1 MTGLLYKQRLW
12 HQIFPS
18 LSRQGGPHHTAALVS
33 CFPHLPPVILSAS
46 LPAVMPRV
54 ISALSSDLTSHP
66 ALVCLERM
74 TRQAPALVSSHL
86 TELVHHCLRT
96 SQEAPRLTTRVLA
109 LSVLSHCATMEGAT
123 TVQLAT
129 TVTRDLRRVV
139 SDKKRLVRLEAA
151 KTRNKWFLVTQPS

>member
-1 MTGLLYKQRLW
+1 MDDHEEKLTKLLNLYVELVHNKFNRLLSLLHNTADNTGDTITVQS
-12 HQIFPS
+12 PD
-18 LSRQGGPHHTAALVS
+18 LV
-33 CFPHLPPVILSAS
+33 
-46 LPAVMPRV
+46 
-54 ISALSSDLTSHP
+54 T
-66 ALVCLERM
+66 
-74 TRQAPALVSSHL
+74 SHL

-96 SQEAPRLTTRVLA
+96 SQQAPNIRTRILA